1 LPISVS
7 DMPNR
12 CNSVAFWANFWYKW
26 GHFTGSILIW
36 AWISAVVRIGSD
48 RVHHCDQFALG
59 LWCGVSIYASSIFK
73 F

>member
-1 LPISVS
+1 MLTQNLDLYAFLAVLGSTFKDLPISVS

-36 AWISAVVRIGSD
+36 ACISPMV
-48 RVHHCDQFALG
+48 QN
-59 LWCGVSIYASSIFK
+59 
-73 F
+73 